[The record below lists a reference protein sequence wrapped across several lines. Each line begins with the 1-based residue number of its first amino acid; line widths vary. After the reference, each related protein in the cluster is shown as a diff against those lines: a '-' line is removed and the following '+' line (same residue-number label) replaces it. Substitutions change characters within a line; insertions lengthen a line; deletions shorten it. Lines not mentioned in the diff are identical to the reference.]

1 MALFRL
7 LNKQINFIKN
17 IFFNKKSVSTFLLMS
32 MLFSFATYLLTFP
45 KNTSAV
51 SRHDARGGALIVGTE
66 QTKSYSNAGS

>member
-1 MALFRL
+1 
-7 LNKQINFIKN
+7 
-17 IFFNKKSVSTFLLMS
+17 MS